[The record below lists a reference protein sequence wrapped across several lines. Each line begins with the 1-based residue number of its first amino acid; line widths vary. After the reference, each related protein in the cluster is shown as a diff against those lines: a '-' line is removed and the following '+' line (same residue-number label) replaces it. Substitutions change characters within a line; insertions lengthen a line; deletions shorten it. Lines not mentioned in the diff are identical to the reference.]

1 MVDEVVP
8 QEQMEVF
15 NRPREMAE
23 PMPEEMAMEEP
34 QEEISDAAINA
45 NDPKIAVATIATF
58 LVDLPPDKVNM
69 MKSFIMRFPL
79 ITEAVS
85 QTTQMPPEDLNDL
98 FDAALGNPEANIRIL
113 KKLGVEEEF
122 PIQQMPMQEQQPPAQ
137 MPMQAQQPPAQMEQG
152 RGLALPQ

>member
-1 MVDEVVP
+1 
-8 QEQMEVF
+8 
-15 NRPREMAE
+15 
-23 PMPEEMAMEEP
+23 
-34 QEEISDAAINA
+34 
-45 NDPKIAVATIATF
+45 
-58 LVDLPPDKVNM
+58 
-69 MKSFIMRFPL
+69 MRFPL

-98 FDAALGNPEANIRIL
+98 FDAALGNPEANMRIL